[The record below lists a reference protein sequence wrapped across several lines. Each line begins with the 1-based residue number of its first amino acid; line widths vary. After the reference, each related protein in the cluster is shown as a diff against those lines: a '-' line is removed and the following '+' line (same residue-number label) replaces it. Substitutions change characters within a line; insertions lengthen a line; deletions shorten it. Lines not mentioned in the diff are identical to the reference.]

1 MRKRRLPESIFC
13 QHMRLL
19 VRKTWRSSPS
29 TSDERSNA
37 LNACMH
43 IIDFHLARVPPR
55 TKNLHI
61 HSQILAARCREE
73 RAHDDNVERDHD
85 EPFDP
90 IGFFVCCHVVHE
102 KARA

>member
-1 MRKRRLPESIFC
+1 MRKRRVPESIFC

-19 VRKTWRSSPS
+19 VRKTWRFSPS
-29 TSDERSNA
+29 TSDERSDT

-61 HSQILAARCREE
+61 QSVSSSLVPQKMNSR
-73 RAHDDNVERDHD
+73 
-85 EPFDP
+85 
-90 IGFFVCCHVVHE
+90 
-102 KARA
+102 